1 MIVNGSEQKDLWGI
15 NLYPFNK
22 KEDMI
27 EFDSMINLKPW
38 TGNRTRDVE
47 DPLIKQKI
55 INIVNQLVK
64 N

>member
-27 EFDSMINLKPW
+27 EFDSLINLKPW